1 MIGQGGIDD
10 MAGGCKKGE
19 NLFMLDFLI
28 FFYLKGQF
36 KMQKL
41 RGEYC
46 ELKYGVKHC
55 NHHSQY
61 L

>member
-1 MIGQGGIDD
+1 MT

-55 NHHSQY
+55 NPS
-61 L
+61 